1 MDLLGSL
8 AIESVFPI
16 LYAYQIR
23 RKLTVV
29 SNLLVSMHNN
39 RIALGGVDSNR
50 VYCNRP
56 GLNAIGFNNGHVV
69 AVDREGEVGVARDRD
84 EAEAVALALGDRYD
98 GEVGR
103 IAASKATE
111 TVDQDGVRTSPALH

>member
-29 SNLLVSMHNN
+29 SNFLVSMHNN

-50 VYCNRP
+50 VYCDRP

-69 AVDREGEVGVARDRD
+69 AVDGEDEVRVLNSLGASQFWWVGLSWVEFCCASISIRSDD
-84 EAEAVALALGDRYD
+84 L
-98 GEVGR
+98 
-103 IAASKATE
+103 IAAA
-111 TVDQDGVRTSPALH
+111 

>member
-29 SNLLVSMHNN
+29 SNFLVSKHNN

-50 VYCNRP
+50 VYCDRL
-56 GLNAIGFNNGHVV
+56 GLNSIGS
-69 AVDREGEVGVARDRD
+69 
-84 EAEAVALALGDRYD
+84 
-98 GEVGR
+98 
-103 IAASKATE
+103 I
-111 TVDQDGVRTSPALH
+111 TVILWPSIENVKLNVFSVLRTDSM